1 MDAVF
6 LKVFNISVTACWLCL
21 AVVLL
26 RFCLKRAP
34 KGLICLLWAVVGL
47 RLIFPFSLES
57 VFSLIPSTETVPESI
72 ISGGTPPTANI
83 GAPNVNIGTPNV
95 NVGAPNVNGTVTP
108 SAPVVTPPTAE
119 PVDLMQVAVT
129 VASYVWIAGVVL
141 MLCYMAFSYL
151 RVRLRVREAVPTE
164 KGVWICDG
172 VDTPFI
178 LGIVRPRIYLP
189 SDLEE
194 GDRKFVLAHE
204 RAHLR
209 RWDHA
214 WKPLGFLLLA
224 VYWFQPLLWVAY
236 VLLCRDIEFACDE
249 KVLAE
254 MGQDAR
260 RAYSNA
266 LVKCSVLR
274 KQISACPVAFG
285 ETNVVSRVKRVM
297 HYKKPGFW
305 IVLIAV
311 IAVIVTAVCFL
322 TDPVSDREDDDPTEQ
337 ETTGQE
343 TTGVGEETTETGT
356 GDMPKVT
363 YERFHTL
370 LEDSYHSKKELIADY
385 YAQHTA
391 MSAMFALSV
400 KMDNGRVFLNGD
412 LYDRLIYDENF
423 QVKFSQGLRNT
434 WLYDDSEVSRA
445 NVMKTM
451 DIMEGQKGCYL
462 LVREDTNLGHQF
474 VAVYE
479 IDGILYFI
487 TFFDND
493 NKEVARIH
501 SAVIEITPEK
511 EESDIVSQYGTIPAE
526 VVAEMRAAYLEKPSS
541 VDPSDLCFRLVLV
554 SDDTY
559 VLFVDGPFDHI
570 LVETL
575 ETIGLY
581 QFWYPSSQT
590 MYAYRDGTFCH
601 LSEAY
606 AWQWLDHEDLGL
618 IHERYL
624 DVLGCGH
631 IQLPESFTPVTG
643 SISSWE
649 AKNSPWT
656 MSCDYRPRLDVIGSY
671 EQWQAYCL
679 AYGPSMVSLYNS
691 DYFNTHSLVIYSRRE
706 VSCSIE
712 VCVQNVQIRDGKL
725 VVTLG
730 RYEPLFQDQALKPWC
745 ILIEIEGDVLL
756 DENSDAVLETVMLS
770 ENPAT
775 RPAKVEKVYQNMPFT
790 GGTKELFS
798 DRASFAAWLT
808 EWTAKSFNTLSG
820 ASELFDEAF
829 FETHALLVIGL
840 DGSVSEWNHQVS
852 QINWEDGKI
861 AVTFTYSCGSARD
874 DLLFEHL
881 YMISILKA
889 VIAEPVTE
897 ITVTSIDLLADAPN
911 TPVTGSVTGFHTW
924 TSNSLAYHIDH
935 QPTAFVI
942 CSYERWEAYC
952 AFYTDNSD
960 LLSKYDSNYFQSH
973 ALVVYCKSEG
983 SGSITASVQNV
994 QVENERLVVTVQ
1006 RNVPAFGTDDVKHW
1020 SIFIE
1025 IEGDVSLDEDS
1036 DVTITLVE
1044 KTTGSD

>member
-26 RFCLKRAP
+26 RFCLKKAP

-83 GAPNVNIGTPNV
+83 GAPSVNMGAPNV

-260 RAYSNA
+260 RAYSGA

-343 TTGVGEETTETGT
+343 TTGMGEETTGEPGA
-356 GDMPKVT
+356 GDNVVGGSKTV
-363 YERFHTL
+363 FQLL
-370 LEDSYHSKKELIADY
+370 LEESHNEKITFRADTFLQDVSLSWWYSFDVAVENGNIYLEDRLCDRVSYVEDYQVEYLPSMISELEYQDDE
-385 YAQHTA
+385 Q
-391 MSAMFALSV
+391 SSEVLSV
-400 KMDNGRVFLNGD
+400 LEEIQN
-412 LYDRLIYDENF
+412 
-423 QVKFSQGLRNT
+423 
-434 WLYDDSEVSRA
+434 
-445 NVMKTM
+445 
-451 DIMEGQKGCYL
+451 QKGCYML
-462 LVREDTNLGHQF
+462 EINGWTTLGEKL
-474 VAVYE
+474 AVYS
-479 IDGILYFI
+479 IDNVLYFLRIDSIKYI
-487 TFFDND
+487 T
-493 NKEVARIH
+493 RIH

-570 LVETL
+570 LVETF

-656 MSCDYRPRLDVIGSY
+656 MSCDYSPRLDVIGSY

-730 RYEPLFQDQALKPWC
+730 RYEPLFQDNALKPWC

-775 RPAKVEKVYQNMPFT
+775 RPAKVEKVYQNKPFA

-808 EWTAKSFNTLSG
+808 EWTAKSSNTLSG

-942 CSYERWEAYC
+942 CSYERWESYC

-973 ALVVYCKSEG
+973 ALVVYCKSED

-994 QVENERLVVTVQ
+994 QVENEKLVVTVQ
-1006 RNVPAFGTDDVKHW
+1006 RNVPAFGTDDVKDW